1 MTRKRERPRL
11 FLVFLVTCHS
21 SLVTNSN
28 MKFKDLE
35 DRSLV
40 VLGLGVEGS
49 STYRFLRGLY
59 PAKMMGLADLAALDR
74 LDRATRE
81 MIERDPNVRLH
92 LGADYLSDLGPYE
105 VIIKTPGIS
114 ELDHAELRE
123 AISSGKVMTS
133 HTALFF
139 ANCPGRIIGITGT
152 KGKGTTS
159 KLIYSIL
166 KAAGFDAHLVGN
178 IGTPP
183 LPLLDQASDAT
194 VFIFEMSAQQLESMT
209 ESPQIAV
216 LLNVVPDHLDHF
228 KTFENYAR
236 AKEQITAHQSERDHL
251 IYNAAY
257 EVPREIAAR
266 SRARPVPYSVKDE
279 LERGC
284 FIKDNRI
291 ACNLDG
297 RGPEPIIHV
306 EEVAETLSE
315 PFNLHNVLPAVAVA
329 RLLEVEPAKISEGI
343 KQFKPLEHRF
353 ERVGT
358 FREITF
364 YNASIATVPEVT
376 IEHLNALGDR
386 VQTVLLGGHDR
397 QIDFSELGERVI
409 GGEIKTVILFPETG
423 ARIWQAIRDRA
434 EGAGKEPPESF
445 FIERGTAAEDA
456 MRQAVEIAYRQTE
469 PGRVCLH
476 SPASPSFGIFKNF
489 KERGELF
496 KRFVKQLGEE

>member
-1 MTRKRERPRL
+1 
-11 FLVFLVTCHS
+11 
-21 SLVTNSN
+21 

-35 DRSLV
+35 GRSLIV
-40 VLGLGVEGS
+40 VGLGVEGS

-59 PAKMMGLADLAALDR
+59 PTKVLGLADLATLDR
-74 LDRATRE
+74 LDAETRKS
-81 MIERDPNVRLH
+81 IEQDPNVRLH
-92 LGADYLSDLGPYE
+92 LGAGYLSDLGSYE
-105 VIIKTPGIS
+105 IIIKTPGIS
-114 ELDHAELRE
+114 ELDHAELQQ
-123 AISSGKVMTS
+123 AIESGKIIQS

-139 ANCPGRIIGITGT
+139 ANCPGRIIGVTGT

-159 KLIYSIL
+159 KLIHSIL

-183 LPLLDQASDAT
+183 LPLLDKASDET
-194 VFIFEMSAQQLESMT
+194 IFIFEMSAQQLESMT

-228 KTFENYAR
+228 KTFENYVR
-236 AKEQITAHQSERDHL
+236 AKEQIAAHQTERDYL

-257 EVPREIAAR
+257 EVPRLVASRSKAR
-266 SRARPVPYSVKDE
+266 LVPYSVRDR

-284 FIKDNRI
+284 FIKENRI

-297 RGPEPIIHV
+297 RGPEPVIAI
-306 EEVAETLSE
+306 EEVAETLPE
-315 PFNLHNVLPAVAVA
+315 PFNLNNVLPAVAVA
-329 RLLEVEPAKISEGI
+329 RLLGVEPARIGEGV

-353 ERVGT
+353 ERVGA

-397 QIDFSELGERVI
+397 QIDFSELGERIVRS
-409 GGEIKTVILFPETG
+409 EIKTAILFPETG
-423 ARIWQAIRDRA
+423 TRIWQAIRDSA
-434 EGAGKEPPESF
+434 AQAGKEPPESF
-445 FIERGTAAEDA
+445 SIERGTAAEEA
-456 MRQAVEIAYRQTE
+456 MRRAVEIAYRKTE

-496 KRFVKQLGEE
+496 KRFVKQLGQE

>member
-1 MTRKRERPRL
+1 
-11 FLVFLVTCHS
+11 
-21 SLVTNSN
+21 
-28 MKFKDLE
+28 MKFREIE
-35 DRSLV
+35 DRSLL

-59 PAKMMGLADLAALDR
+59 LNKMIGLADLATLDALDV
-74 LDRATRE
+74 ATRG
-81 MIERDPNVRLH
+81 MIERDSNTRLH
-92 LGADYLSDLGPYE
+92 LGADYLSDLGSYE

-114 ELDHAELRE
+114 ELDHAEIQE
-123 AISSGKVMTS
+123 AVNAGAILTS

-139 ANCPGRIIGITGT
+139 ANCPGRIIGVTGT

-159 KLIYSIL
+159 KLIHSIL

-183 LPLLDQASDAT
+183 LPLLDKASEAT

-236 AKEQITAHQSERDHL
+236 AKEKIAAHQTEDDYL
-251 IYNAAY
+251 VYNAAY

-266 SRARPVPYSVKDE
+266 SKARLIPYSVKDQPG
-279 LERGC
+279 RGC
-284 FIKDNRI
+284 FIEGDLI
-291 ACNLDG
+291 VCNLDG
-297 RGPEPIIHV
+297 RKPEAVIHI
-306 EEVAETLSE
+306 EEVAGTLSE

-329 RLLEVEPAKISEGI
+329 RLLEVESAKIGEGI

-386 VQTVLLGGHDR
+386 VQTLLLGGHDR
-397 QIDFSELGERVI
+397 HIDFSELGDRI
-409 GGEIKTVILFPETG
+409 GKSEIKTVILFPETG
-423 ARIWQAIRDRA
+423 ARIWQAIRDKA
-434 EGAGKEPPESF
+434 ADAGGKPPESF
-445 FIERGTAAEDA
+445 FIERGTAAEAA
-456 MRQAVEIAYRQTE
+456 MKQAVEIAYRQTE
-469 PGRVCLH
+469 PGRICLH
-476 SPASPSFGIFKNF
+476 SPASPSFGIFRNF